1 MSEIYN
7 TTIPVCCIIGYRCVF
22 IVPTVRQDKDSFA
35 TLITIDPDGSPVP
48 TTISPSRSEGI
59 RWLTFCTG
67 RNAPSPVHL
76 RQNNKA
82 AVCLNSPTYHISLTG
97 TAEVCTDPETC
108 REMWYDGLANH
119 FSGPDAPNLCVIR
132 FATQRYSLFVD
143 WESVKGKHPQ
153 EKIIKPFHNR
163 ILRIF

>member
-1 MSEIYN
+1 MNTKNIRARAAEI
-7 TTIPVCCIIGYRCVF
+7 IAQR
-22 IVPTVRQDKDSFA
+22 TVRQDRDSFA

-59 RWLTFCTG
+59 HRITFCTG
-67 RNAPSPVHL
+67 LNAPSPVRL

-97 TAEVCTDPETC
+97 TAEVCTDSETC

-119 FSGPDAPNLCVIR
+119 FSGPDDPNLCVIR
-132 FATQRYSLFVD
+132 FTTQRYSLFID
-143 WESVKGKHPQ
+143 WESVKG
-153 EKIIKPFHNR
+153 EMDVTSD
-163 ILRIF
+163 